1 MKKANTV
8 LFTLLAI
15 VIMLSTAC
23 SNSSKSAAPAPAQAT
38 EQSGSA
44 GEASAEEQ
52 SAPTQENVKI
62 DKLRIAYVP
71 STDAQVLLAAV
82 EPLKQML
89 ADELATHGFDVKE
102 IEITVGTSFEAVGE
116 SLASG
121 SVDIGIGGASV
132 YVTYDDEV
140 DLILTATRNDFNKEG
155 NDPKVWNDGISER
168 VDGKL
173 TTGYRG
179 LIYAGPS
186 AYGQQLATKVE
197 NGEELSWEDLDQATW
212 AVGNTTSNAGYLYP
226 CLWLKNNYGKM
237 FSDLSNVIPGTNY
250 PTMVTQAASEQ
261 IDIFM
266 VFADGRIDYEEAWTT
281 ELGRSESMWDEVKV
295 IGVTDM
301 IMNDVIM
308 GSQISDAMTLPG
320 FKDAF
325 GQSMIDIAATDAGR
339 EAISILSHNGYVI
352 GNDSDYDSVR
362 KVQEIIKTL
371 D

>member
-1 MKKANTV
+1 MRRTKAVLYLLLATV
-8 LFTLLAI
+8 LILG
-15 VIMLSTAC
+15 TAC
-23 SNSSKSAAPAPAQAT
+23 SKKDTSATASAAPT
-38 EQSGSA
+38 
-44 GEASAEEQ
+44 Q
-52 SAPTQENVKI
+52 SAAVQADQPQENVQV
-62 DKLRIAYVP
+62 DKLRIIYVP

-89 ADELATHGFDVKE
+89 TDELQTRGFDVKAV
-102 IEITVGTSFEAVGE
+102 EITVGTSFEVVGE

-140 DLILTATRNDFNKEG
+140 DLLLTATRNDFNKEG
-155 NDPKVWNDGISER
+155 NDPRVWNNGISER
-168 VDGKL
+168 IDGKL
-173 TTGYRG
+173 ITGYRG
-179 LIYAGPS
+179 LIFAGPS
-186 AYGQQLATKVE
+186 EQGRKLAAKVE
-197 NGEELSWEDLDQATW
+197 NGEELTWEDLDQATW

-237 FSDLSNVIPGTNY
+237 FGDLSNVIPGTNY
-250 PTMVTQAASEQ
+250 PTMFTQAASEQ

-266 VFADGRIDYEEAWTT
+266 VFADGRNDYEESWTA
-281 ELGRSESMWDEVKV
+281 ELGRSESIWDEVKV

-308 GSQISDAMTLPG
+308 GSQISDVMTIPG
-320 FKDAF
+320 FKEAF
-325 GQSMIDIAATDAGR
+325 SQSMIDISTTDAGR
-339 EAISILSHNGYVI
+339 KAIDILSHNGYVI

-362 KVQEIIKTL
+362 EVQALIKAL